1 MRTCDWARATLTRT
15 SKHVAGT
22 APISLELL
30 HILTTSFNPASG
42 VSAEMF
48 EDYEGLDDG
57 GVAELI
63 RWGKSHSS
71 NALEL
76 GVYTSAKRFV
86 KSPMVQ
92 QILTS
97 IENGK
102 VLYSPESAQ

>member
-1 MRTCDWARATLTRT
+1 
-15 SKHVAGT
+15 
-22 APISLELL
+22 
-30 HILTTSFNPASG
+30 LTTSFNPASG
-42 VSAEMF
+42 AKAEMF
-48 EDYEGLDDG
+48 EEYEGVDEAGLDEF
-57 GVAELI
+57 VS
-63 RWGKSHSS
+63 WGKGQSS

-102 VLYSPESAQ
+102 VLYTPQSSQ